1 MVESKFVKCLMSII
15 SISSDFSSFFIAIT
29 HYFSV
34 NFELMHFLLPIIGS
48 HQSPNFDTFKCSD
61 ENLLNSSCH
70 FPNRKSVFLQ
80 ILHDSSVSWKIT
92 PLYVFRSKVTY
103 FVQKGNSSNSTS
115 LFSIMKHNSSV
126 LFQLKFYILSTK
138 GAYQSKNFLKF
149 HLSGWKSKI
158 LHFDG
163 PLL

>member
-34 NFELMHFLLPIIGS
+34 NFELMHFLPRIKGS

-80 ILHDSSVSWKIT
+80 VLHDSSVSWKIT
-92 PLYVFRSKVTY
+92 PLYVFRSKVIY
-103 FVQKGNSSNSTS
+103 FAQKG
-115 LFSIMKHNSSV
+115 LHKCKVLRFFSARIKIHQILVIFETTNQ
-126 LFQLKFYILSTK
+126 FFFKFYITLQYHET
-138 GAYQSKNFLKF
+138 
-149 HLSGWKSKI
+149 
-158 LHFDG
+158 
-163 PLL
+163 